1 MKEYHLHKGNYSKIQ
16 LDIQDANPYC
26 QKNLQHCYK
35 PHRHSF
41 YQIIWF
47 KKAGKHFVDYKD
59 YSHPKNSVY
68 FLNVGQ
74 VHYFCKESNNEGLLI
89 HFNDIFLNKQE
100 KDAMRQIEYSLF
112 NEFGIPFVTFS
123 KEAIIDFE
131 YLAEKLKFE
140 VKEKPIK
147 YNQQLYHYLQI
158 MLLQIERQRENISDR
173 ISIDQHFEMAMR
185 FKKTIQSNKDEF
197 LSVEHFSQLLGVS
210 KKTLTAIS
218 KKYFKETPANI
229 IHQHKILEAKRLLS
243 NAKLTV
249 KEIAYRLGFE
259 QPTYFTKYFKKH
271 TNLTPKQ
278 FQNQFP

>member
-1 MKEYHLHKGNYSKIQ
+1 MKEYHLHKGDYSKLQ
-16 LDIQDANPYC
+16 LEIQDATPYC
-26 QKNLQHCYK
+26 QKNLKHCFK

-47 KKAGKHFVDYKD
+47 KKAGKHFVDYKE
-59 YSHPKNSVY
+59 YNHTNNSIY
-68 FLNVGQ
+68 FLNIGQ
-74 VHYFCKESNNEGLLI
+74 VHYFCKESDNEGLLI

-100 KDAMRQIEYSLF
+100 KDTIRQIEYSLF

-123 KEAIIDFE
+123 KEAIFDFE

-140 VKEKPIK
+140 IKERPIK
-147 YNQQLYHYLQI
+147 YNQQIYHYLQI
-158 MLLQIERQRENISDR
+158 MLLKIERQRENINDR

-185 FKKTIQSNKDEF
+185 FKKIIQSNKNEF
-197 LSVEHFSQLLGVS
+197 RSVEHFSQLLGVS
-210 KKTLTAIS
+210 KKTLTTIS
-218 KKYFKETPANI
+218 KKYFKDTPANI

-243 NAKLTV
+243 NAKLTI
-249 KEIAYRLGFE
+249 KEIAYELGFE

-278 FQNQFP
+278 FQKQFP